1 MTRAV
6 ITAIGPDQ
14 PGRVEEISQF
24 VYEAGGNI
32 ETSRMVNL
40 GGYFAMMLIVAG
52 DPPCITTL
60 DQRMEAFAKRGGLQC
75 QLLPI
80 HQATAANTI
89 NYRLLSRG
97 ADRAGGL
104 HQISHLLRTL
114 AISIES
120 VNSRVMPGE
129 DTGAGEFE
137 LEMQLSVPPQVPV
150 YKLREYLGHLW
161 NGQPISWEL
170 VESSPSTA
178 RSTSSSP
185 AADATPQ

>member
-6 ITAIGPDQ
+6 ITAIGPDR

-24 VYEAGGNI
+24 VFEAGGNI
-32 ETSRMVNL
+32 EISRMVNL

-60 DQRMEAFAKRGGLQC
+60 GQRMATFAARVDLQC

-80 HQATAANTI
+80 HQATIPNTV

-97 ADRAGGL
+97 ADRAGAL
-104 HQISHLLRTL
+104 HQLSHLLRTL

-120 VNSRVMPGE
+120 VNSRVTPDA
-129 DTGAGEFE
+129 DTGSGEFE

-150 YKLREYLGHLW
+150 NKLREYLGHLW
-161 NGQPISWEL
+161 TGQPISWEL

-185 AADATPQ
+185 VADATPQ